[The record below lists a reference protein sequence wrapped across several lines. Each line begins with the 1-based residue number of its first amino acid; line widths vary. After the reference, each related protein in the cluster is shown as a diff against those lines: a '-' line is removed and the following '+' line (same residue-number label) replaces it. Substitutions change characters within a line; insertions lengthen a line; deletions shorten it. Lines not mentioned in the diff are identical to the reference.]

1 MGDPKRQIVA
11 PCGLFI
17 GAVFGLAGTF
27 VSSASLRGL
36 CWGIDGAA
44 LVVAAALLATC
55 HFRRG
60 NDMVA
65 SGFPVFLAGQSLIL
79 STASAEL
86 ATSGAAFGA
95 SGSKI

>member
-1 MGDPKRQIVA
+1 LGLPARSYRRLG
-11 PCGLFI
+11 CGI
-17 GAVFGLAGTF
+17 N
-27 VSSASLRGL
+27 
-36 CWGIDGAA
+36 GAA